1 MTQEI
6 KSNESEGN
14 TKDNAEESNE
24 VSNAVNNEV
33 SSTAENSITKA
44 YSNDVA
50 EAKVTDEKVIEN
62 VAPVELTGSAFT
74 IVRHDNGIAHLV
86 IDVIGENVNTLK
98 AEFTEQVNAVL
109 AEIKADKAITG
120 IVLCSGK
127 KGSFVAGA
135 DINMLDACQ
144 SRDEVVALS
153 RQGQR
158 IFSLLEQLPI
168 PIVAAIDGACL
179 GGGLELAM
187 ACHARVCSDNSKTA
201 LGLPEV
207 QLGLLPGSGGTQRLP
222 KLVGLQ
228 KALDMMLTGKQL
240 RAKQAL
246 KSGLVDDVVPSSVL
260 LNVAENLAISL
271 RQRGKKTIKR
281 KQGLMD
287 KLLENNAVGRKVV
300 YQQAQK
306 TVLAKTQGNYPAP
319 AKIIDCIRTGIESSA
334 EKGYRVEAEH
344 FADLVMSDESAQLR
358 QLFFA
363 TTAMKKEQG
372 VADVMPEQMTKAG
385 VLGGGLMGGGIAFVT
400 ATKAN
405 MPVRVKDINHKGIG
419 QALKYSYQI
428 LNKKVKRRFLLNSEM
443 QKQLAMITGSVEYT
457 GFQALDIVVEAVFE
471 DLALKQNMV
480 AEVEEHAHDKTIF
493 ASNTSSLP
501 IGKIAAKAQRPEN
514 VIGLHY
520 FSPVDKM
527 PLVEIIP
534 HDKTSDQTIS
544 NTVAFAKKQ
553 GKTPIVVKDKAGF
566 YVNRILAP
574 YMNEAAILLLAGEP
588 IDKID
593 KALVKFGFPV
603 GPMQLLDEVGIDVG
617 AKIGPILQ
625 ADLGER
631 FAAPAAFDKLLAD
644 GRLGKKVNK
653 GFYQYEKPTFT
664 KNLQNTFKG
673 IKSGQKQVDETIY
686 GLLNIKPMGS
696 LSAAEISKRCTYM
709 MLNEAARCVDEGIVR
724 NARDGDI
731 GAIFGIGFPPFL
743 GGPLRYIDKIGA
755 KSVVAQLSQWAKQH
769 GERYS
774 PCEALITMAEN
785 DVVYYPK

>member
-1 MTQEI
+1 MTKQTN
-6 KSNESEGN
+6 STDNEQAIHVD
-14 TKDNAEESNE
+14 THD
-24 VSNAVNNEV
+24 
-33 SSTAENSITKA
+33 TA
-44 YSNDVA
+44 
-50 EAKVTDEKVIEN
+50 
-62 VAPVELTGSAFT
+62 PSAFT
-74 IVRHDNGIAHLV
+74 LARQESGVAHLV

-98 AEFTEQVNAVL
+98 TEFAEQIDAVL
-109 AEIKADKAITG
+109 AEIKADKTITG

-127 KGSFVAGA
+127 KDSFVAGA

-144 SRDEVVALS
+144 TREEVVALS

-158 IFSLLEQLPI
+158 IFTLLENLPI
-168 PIVAAIDGACL
+168 PIVAAIDGTCL

-187 ACHARVCSDNSKTA
+187 ACHARICSDNVKTS

-222 KLVGLQ
+222 MLVGLQ
-228 KALDMMLTGKQL
+228 KSLDMMLTGKQL

-260 LNVAENLAISL
+260 LEVAEQKAISL
-271 RQRGKKTIKR
+271 HQRGKSNAKR

-287 KLLENNAVGRKVV
+287 KLLENNAVGRNIV

-319 AKIIDCIRTGIESSA
+319 TKIIDCIRTGIEFSL
-334 EKGYRVEAEH
+334 ENGYKVEAEH

-372 VADVMPEQMTKAG
+372 VADVMPDKVAKAG

-405 MPVRVKDINHKGIG
+405 VPVRVKDINHKGIS
-419 QALKYSYQI
+419 QALKYSYQL

-443 QKQLAMITGSVEYT
+443 QKQLAMITGSIDYT
-457 GFQALDIVVEAVFE
+457 GFKALDIVIEAVFE
-471 DLALKQNMV
+471 DLTLKQNMV
-480 AEVEEHAHDKTIF
+480 AEVEDNCHDNTIF

-501 IGKIAAKAQRPEN
+501 IGKIAAKAKRPEN

-574 YMNEAAILLLAGEP
+574 YMNEAAILLLDGEP
-588 IDKID
+588 VDKID
-593 KALVKFGFPV
+593 SALVKFGFPV

-625 ADLGER
+625 ADLGDR

-644 GRLGKKVNK
+644 GRLGKKAKK
-653 GFYQYEKPTFT
+653 GFYLYKKDSLVKTI
-664 KNLQNTFKG
+664 QNRLKG
-673 IKSGQKQVDETIY
+673 IKAGQKQVDESIY
-686 GLLNIKPMGS
+686 SLLTIKPSGN
-696 LSAAEISKRCTYM
+696 LSAAEISKRCTFM

-743 GGPLRYIDKIGA
+743 GGPLRYIDQIGA
-755 KSVVAQLSQWAKQH
+755 KSVVAQLSQWAEQH
-769 GERYS
+769 GERYA
-774 PCEALITMAEN
+774 PCEALVTMAQN
-785 DVVYYPK
+785 DQSYYPK

>member
-1 MTQEI
+1 MTEN
-6 KSNESEGN
+6 KSEKIDMEENNIAKQSES
-14 TKDNAEESNE
+14 TESQP
-24 VSNAVNNEV
+24 
-33 SSTAENSITKA
+33 I
-44 YSNDVA
+44 ND
-50 EAKVTDEKVIEN
+50 TN
-62 VAPVELTGSAFT
+62 SAFCLVT
-74 IVRHDNGIAHLV
+74 QDNGIARLV
-86 IDVIGENVNTLK
+86 IDVVGESVNTLK
-98 AEFTEQVNAVL
+98 GEFAEQITQVIAD
-109 AEIKADKAITG
+109 IKADKSIIG

-127 KGSFVAGA
+127 TNCFVAGA
-135 DINMLDACQ
+135 DINMLDACVT
-144 SRDEVVALS
+144 REEVVALS

-158 IFSLLEQLPI
+158 IFAQLEQLTI
-168 PIVAAIDGACL
+168 PIVAAIDGSCL

-187 ACHARVCSDNSKTA
+187 ACHARICSDNPKSS

-246 KSGLVDDVVPSSVL
+246 KVGLVDDVVPSSVL
-260 LNVAENLAISL
+260 MSVAEQKVMTLSQLGIHD
-271 RQRGKKTIKR
+271 RKR
-281 KQGLMD
+281 KQSVMD
-287 KLLENNAVGRKVV
+287 KLLENNTVGRNIV

-306 TVLAKTQGNYPAP
+306 SVEAKTQGNYPAP
-319 AKIIDCIRTGIESSA
+319 LKIIDCIRTGIEISS
-334 EKGYRVEAEH
+334 ESGYQREAEH
-344 FADLVMSDESAQLR
+344 FADLVMSAESAQLR

-372 VADVMPEQMTKAG
+372 VAGIKPESMNKAG

-405 MPVRVKDINHKGIG
+405 IPVRVKDINHKGIS

-428 LNKKVKRRFLLNSEM
+428 LNKKVKRRFILNSEM
-443 QKQLAMITGSVEYT
+443 QKQLSMITGSVNYT
-457 GFQALDIVVEAVFE
+457 GFKGIDIVVEAVFE
-471 DLALKQNMV
+471 DLSLKQKMV
-480 AEVEEHAHDKTIF
+480 AEVENHCHEQTIF

-501 IGKIAAKAQRPEN
+501 IGKIAAEAKRPEN

-534 HDKTSDQTIS
+534 HDNTSDKTIS

-574 YMNEAAILLLAGEP
+574 YMNEAAILLLDGEP

-593 KALVKFGFPV
+593 SALVKFGFPV

-644 GRLGKKVNK
+644 GRLGKKVKK
-653 GFYQYEKPTFT
+653 GFYQYQKKSFITSLQDRT
-664 KNLQNTFKG
+664 KG
-673 IKSGQKQVDETIY
+673 VKSGQKQVDDSIY
-686 GLLNIKPMGS
+686 GLLNISPSGT
-696 LSAAEISKRCTYM
+696 LSANEISKRCTFM

-743 GGPLRYIDKIGA
+743 GGPLRYIDALGV
-755 KSVVAQLSQWAKQH
+755 KSVVAQLTQWSDKY
-769 GERYS
+769 GERYL
-774 PCEALITMAEN
+774 PCQALITMAEN
-785 DVVYYPK
+785 EQRYYD